1 MADNSVKGRLTLITG
16 ASSGIGAACAHDLAI
31 RGSHLALTYSKNKE
45 GLLDVVSGIR
55 ALNTET
61 SLLRISMHQ
70 VDVSQVDQI
79 TRLFDEIQEQHHT
92 NVDILVSNA
101 GYGKRIVNIWDI
113 PLEEFEYT
121 MNVNLRASFILVK
134 YIVKEMKAKR
144 WGRIIF
150 ISSIAAQ
157 GGGIN
162 GCHYAASK
170 GGLSGMMR
178 NLATTLVPFNISVND
193 VAPALIGDTGMIQSS
208 DVVPGGV
215 GMIPLGRLGTPQE
228 VANVVT
234 MFATT
239 GYMTGQ
245 SLLLSGGL
253 K

>member
-101 GYGKRIVNIWDI
+101 GYGKRIVNIWY
-113 PLEEFEYT
+113 E
-121 MNVNLRASFILVK
+121 
-134 YIVKEMKAKR
+134 
-144 WGRIIF
+144 
-150 ISSIAAQ
+150 
-157 GGGIN
+157 
-162 GCHYAASK
+162 
-170 GGLSGMMR
+170 
-178 NLATTLVPFNISVND
+178 TTIED
-193 VAPALIGDTGMIQSS
+193 
-208 DVVPGGV
+208 
-215 GMIPLGRLGTPQE
+215 
-228 VANVVT
+228 
-234 MFATT
+234 
-239 GYMTGQ
+239 
-245 SLLLSGGL
+245 
-253 K
+253 